1 MFEGMKA
8 NKRIKQAI
16 IAESEAVIAS
26 DGSGAN
32 QRYHAEA
39 AKDLAEASEA
49 LNKERSETKKTIL
62 TALGTF
68 AGTCAVI
75 YAACKMDSQGEIP
88 VGNIGKLFNKLHI
101 N

>member
-1 MFEGMKA
+1 MFESYKA
-8 NKRIKQAI
+8 NKKLKEAI
-16 IAESEAVIAS
+16 IAESTAVIES
-26 DGSGAN
+26 DGTGAN

-49 LNKERSETKKTIL
+49 LNKERSETKKTVL
-62 TALGTF
+62 TVLGTL

-75 YAACKMDSQGEIP
+75 YAACKMDAEGEIP
-88 VGNIGKLFNKLHI
+88 VGNLGKLFNKLHI